1 MSGRVIPGA
10 KAPEPGDL
18 VHPFMIERSGIRG
31 RLLRLGPAL
40 DTIVR
45 RPGYPEPV
53 GRLLAELVALG
64 TTLASTLKY
73 DGSFTLQ
80 IKGSEAVRTMVM
92 DATSDG
98 ALRGYAGYDADA
110 VAALEQAETPL
121 SLPAWVGKGHMAFTV
136 DQGEFT
142 ERYQGLVAL
151 TGESL
156 LDSLLHYFRQSQQVN
171 AGILV
176 SVQPPQASASG
187 EWRAGALLIEQV
199 PDDNAPKFDRVDDED
214 WRRALILMAS
224 CTDSELVEP
233 ALAPNDLLFRLFHE
247 EGVRVFEPRPVS
259 VGCRCTQQR
268 MERVLRSIDRAEL
281 EEFKV
286 EGKVV
291 LTCEFCALD
300 FPFDD
305 GDLDRLYRAGD
316 DAADD
321 SASER
326 RTAAD

>member
-1 MSGRVIPGA
+1 MVSGRVVSGA

-18 VHPFMIERSGIRG
+18 VHRFMIERSGIRG

-40 DTIVR
+40 DTIVQ
-45 RPGYPEPV
+45 RPGYPESV

-73 DGSFTLQ
+73 DGSFSLQ

-92 DATSDG
+92 DATSEG
-98 ALRGYAGYDADA
+98 ALRGYAGYDAEA
-110 VAALEQAETPL
+110 VAALERAETPL
-121 SLPAWVGKGHMAFTV
+121 ALPAWVGKGHMAFTV

-176 SVQPPQASASG
+176 GVQPPQASASG
-187 EWRAGALLIEQV
+187 GWRAGALLIEQV
-199 PDDNAPKFDRVDDED
+199 PDDNAAKFDRVDDED
-214 WRRALILMAS
+214 WRRALILMS
-224 CTDSELVEP
+224 TCTDIELVEP

-247 EGVRVFEPRPVS
+247 EGVRVFEPRPIS

-268 MERVLRSIDRAEL
+268 MERVLRTIDRAEL

-316 DAADD
+316 NAANEPRSAAD
-321 SASER
+321 
-326 RTAAD
+326 

>member
-1 MSGRVIPGA
+1 
-10 KAPEPGDL
+10 
-18 VHPFMIERSGIRG
+18 MIERSGIRG

-40 DTIVR
+40 DTIVQ
-45 RPGYPEPV
+45 RPGYPESV

-73 DGSFTLQ
+73 DGSFSLQ

-92 DATSDG
+92 DATSEG
-98 ALRGYAGYDADA
+98 ALRGYAGYDAEA
-110 VAALEQAETPL
+110 VAALERAETPL
-121 SLPAWVGKGHMAFTV
+121 ALPAWVGKGHMAFTV

-176 SVQPPQASASG
+176 GVQPPQASASG
-187 EWRAGALLIEQV
+187 GWRAGALLIEQV
-199 PDDNAPKFDRVDDED
+199 PDDNAAKFDRVDDED
-214 WRRALILMAS
+214 WRRALILMS
-224 CTDSELVEP
+224 TCTDIELVEP

-247 EGVRVFEPRPVS
+247 EGVRVFEPRPIS

-268 MERVLRSIDRAEL
+268 MERVLRTIDRAEL

-316 DAADD
+316 NAANEPRSAAD
-321 SASER
+321 
-326 RTAAD
+326 

>member
-1 MSGRVIPGA
+1 
-10 KAPEPGDL
+10 
-18 VHPFMIERSGIRG
+18 MIERSGIRG

-110 VAALEQAETPL
+110 VAVLEQAETPL
-121 SLPAWVGKGHMAFTV
+121 TLPDWVGKGHMAFTV

-187 EWRAGALLIEQV
+187 AWRAGALLIEQV

-247 EGVRVFEPRPVS
+247 EGVRVFEPRPIS